1 MADLS
6 AKVVLVTGATR
17 GLGLG
22 LAEGLAEA
30 GATVYV
36 TGRTRQGVAAAA
48 GRVDE
53 LGGKGRPW
61 CLDHGSENDVRCL
74 FECLQTEHG
83 GLDVLVNHV
92 STGAD
97 LAAACA
103 SALMAG
109 RANALIVD
117 VVAAAPPGEPAE
129 AAESAAGPVRLALA
143 MDATRPRYSGR
154 CVAALAMDPDIRD
167 KDGGYHRVVALE
179 REYRFSDPAVPVPGT
194 H

>member
-61 CLDHGSENDVRCL
+61 CLDHGRENEVRRL
-74 FECLQTEHG
+74 FECLQAEHG
-83 GLDVLVNHV
+83 GLDVLVNHL
-92 STGAD
+92 SPGAD
-97 LAAACA
+97 VTAACA

-117 VVAAAPPGEPAE
+117 VVRADPSGEAPE
-129 AAESAAGPVRLALA
+129 AAAGPVRLALA
-143 MDATRPRYSGR
+143 VDVTRPRYSGR

-167 KDGGYHRVVALE
+167 KDGGYHRVVTLE
-179 REYRFSDPAVPVPGT
+179 PEYRFSDPGVPVPGT